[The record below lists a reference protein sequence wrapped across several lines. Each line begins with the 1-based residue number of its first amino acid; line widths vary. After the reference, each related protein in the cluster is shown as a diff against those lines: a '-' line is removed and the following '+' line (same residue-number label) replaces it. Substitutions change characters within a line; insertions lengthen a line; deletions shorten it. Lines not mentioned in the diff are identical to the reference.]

1 MMSERIHCIMS
12 IDPGLTGAVAFYFPD
27 IHNRDRIS
35 VYDMPVVENG
45 VNPAALRDLIKLH
58 EPNVAVIERVGPM
71 PRDGVAQ
78 AWRFSAAYAT
88 ARVVTAMCNV
98 PQELITPAQWKKAMK
113 LPGGKDNKD
122 KSRGMAMRL
131 FPANHIAF
139 GRKKDASRAEAALL
153 AYHYANMKGLLNV
166 AIL

>member
-1 MMSERIHCIMS
+1 MNDRTYCILA
-12 IDPGLTGAVAFYFPD
+12 IDPGLTGAIAFYYMSQK
-27 IHNRDRIS
+27 DRVA

-45 VNPAALRDLIKLH
+45 VNPAELSALIGRHTPAI
-58 EPNVAVIERVGPM
+58 AVIERVGPM

-88 ARVVTAMCNV
+88 ARVVVALNNI
-98 PQELITPAQWKKAMK
+98 PQVLITPASWKKAMG

-122 KSRGMAMRL
+122 RSRGMAMRL
-131 FPANHIAF
+131 FPACAISF

-153 AYHYANMKGLLNV
+153 AYHYAQTKGLLV
-166 AIL
+166 VPVL